1 MKNHLPFIGLLLT
14 IYSCGPSAEEIK
26 KREQFVVDS
35 TKTAIEREKAIQD
48 SIQIAE
54 QQQKELEKELA
65 EKNRIHEEKI
75 EVGKSI
81 KRTKLNNYLK
91 EVESKLSQEKRKL
104 SRINEFQIGR
114 SSSTKNQQLSDQ
126 REVIRQ
132 LEKFK
137 EGLEYEISHTHLH
150 QSYDF
155 QNTPKGTIE
164 HLIKSA
170 ENGDYSKLRNLVDP
184 YGEFDRDAFAI
195 CLVEMYPDE
204 MKTQWKN
211 EFASGR
217 IMGTPKINGQTAEIE
232 IAIGI
237 SSNKLETIHLVQRQ
251 DKWYIQSF

>member
-1 MKNHLPFIGLLLT
+1 MKEHLSIIGLLLT
-14 IYSCGPSAEEIK
+14 LYSCGPNAEEIK
-26 KREQFVVDS
+26 KREQFVADS
-35 TKTAIEREKAIQD
+35 TQAAIENKKAIQD
-48 SIQIAE
+48 SIQLAE
-54 QQQKELEKELA
+54 QKQKELA

-91 EVESKLSQEKRKL
+91 EIESKLSQEKRRL
-104 SRINEFQIGR
+104 SQINEFQIGR
-114 SSSTKNQQLSDQ
+114 SSSTKSQQLAEQ
-126 REVIRQ
+126 RKAIRQ
-132 LEKFK
+132 IEEFK
-137 EGLEYEISHTHLH
+137 EGLEYEISHAHLH

-155 QNTPKGTIE
+155 QTTPKGTIK

-170 ENGDYSKLRNLVDP
+170 ETEDYSKLRNLVDP

-204 MKTQWKN
+204 IKTQWKN

-217 IMGTPKINGQTAEIE
+217 IMGASKISRQTAEIE

-251 DKWYIQSF
+251 DKWYIQSFLK